1 MSTLLLRLAAPMQSW
16 GLNSKFTRRLT
27 EREPTKSAIIGFLA
41 CALGRKRTESV
52 NDLNALKYGVRTD
65 QAGELLTDYQTAKR
79 KLSDKKELAFISH
92 RQYLSDA
99 IFLAG
104 IEGKESFL
112 HELEAAVRSPVYP
125 LFFGRRSCPP
135 TLPIIL
141 GIRPLSLLE
150 ALKTEP
156 YLGKVK
162 KERPPEQLS
171 IMLDNEAG
179 SIIRRDLP
187 VSFSQE
193 NRRYTFRSAEV
204 TYVSFPD

>member
-16 GLNSKFTRRLT
+16 GLNSKFTRRQT
-27 EREPTKSAIIGFLA
+27 EREPTKSAIVGILS

-65 QAGELLTDYQTAKR
+65 QGGELLTDYQTAKR
-79 KLSDKKELAFISH
+79 KLSDKKELAFVSH

-104 IEGKESFL
+104 IEGDESFL
-112 HELEAAVRSPVYP
+112 NELVAAVKSPVYP
-125 LFFGRRSCPP
+125 LFLGRRSCPP

-141 GIRPLSLLE
+141 GIRALPLFE
-150 ALKTEP
+150 ALKKEP
-156 YLGKVK
+156 YLGKAK
-162 KERPPEQLS
+162 AEQLPERLP
-171 IMLDNEAG
+171 IMLDDEAG
-179 SIIRRDLP
+179 SIMRCDLP
-187 VSFSQE
+187 ISFSQE

-204 TYVSFPD
+204 TYVSYPD